1 MKNVVCDL
9 CFHHCVLKEGQR
21 GFCRARI
28 VKHGKIICENYGKI
42 TSLALDPIEKKPL
55 RRFHPG
61 SNILSIGS
69 YGCNMRCPFCQNHE
83 ISMSETIPY
92 HPISPA
98 TLVELACAKRKDGN
112 IGIAFTYNEPLIS
125 YEYVFDCAVAAKA
138 KDLAVVIVSNGMI
151 ETTKLLALLPYVDAM
166 NIDLKGFQDNI
177 YEELAGNLEQVKE
190 TIRCAA
196 AHTHVE
202 ITSLIVPRRND
213 AIADML
219 KQCEWLA
226 QIDTNIPLH
235 STRYYPHYHQ
245 LDATT
250 DIRLLER
257 LLQGA
262 KQYLTYVY
270 KGNW

>member
-1 MKNVVCDL
+1 M
-9 CFHHCVLKEGQR
+9 
-21 GFCRARI
+21 
-28 VKHGKIICENYGKI
+28 
-42 TSLALDPIEKKPL
+42 
-55 RRFHPG
+55 
-61 SNILSIGS
+61 
-69 YGCNMRCPFCQNHE
+69 
-83 ISMSETIPY
+83 
-92 HPISPA
+92 
-98 TLVELACAKRKDGN
+98 
-112 IGIAFTYNEPLIS
+112 
-125 YEYVFDCAVAAKA
+125 
-138 KDLAVVIVSNGMI
+138 
-151 ETTKLLALLPYVDAM
+151 
-166 NIDLKGFQDNI
+166 
-177 YEELAGNLEQVKE
+177 
-190 TIRCAA
+190 
-196 AHTHVE
+196 E

-235 STRYYPHYHQ
+235 ITRYFPHYHQ

>member
-1 MKNVVCDL
+1 M
-9 CFHHCVLKEGQR
+9 
-21 GFCRARI
+21 
-28 VKHGKIICENYGKI
+28 CE
-42 TSLALDPIEKKPL
+42 T
-55 RRFHPG
+55 
-61 SNILSIGS
+61 
-69 YGCNMRCPFCQNHE
+69 
-83 ISMSETIPY
+83 
-92 HPISPA
+92 
-98 TLVELACAKRKDGN
+98 KDRN

-219 KQCEWLA
+219 KQCKWLA
-226 QIDTNIPLH
+226 QIDADIPLH
-235 STRYYPHYHQ
+235 ITRYFPHYHQ
-245 LDATT
+245 LDAPT

-257 LLQGA
+257 LLQEA